1 MKKVLVLIFFYLIC
15 SHSIT
20 AQERSEKEIK
30 AGVFLEDLESIGNFK
45 KIEKAPV
52 ELFDKKHKSF
62 TSRSSYALT
71 EIGRLFV
78 QQKGLLEKYPA
89 RMMKGMVYFEFFY
102 QQQLKDNERAI
113 NNFKANY
120 PPWDPGNIK
129 AMQKLYSLNKAR
141 KSMREAL
148 GLNLNDDMSKVFSTQ
163 VTMYKL
169 LNQSKT
175 SINKLTKEEKKIIKL
190 DKNINK
196 EVGKV
201 KTLVE
206 KRSENRINENKF
218 LKEYSRANKK
228 LINALKKAQY
238 KKEYELLASF
248 VNELDVYKNKDIS
261 VILSGL
267 KLTEF
272 ILKDLKKN
280 TLKKK
285 FDQDLSKADFSK
297 FTQDELVVLSEITQ
311 DSKLKKNIKSNEIQI
326 DILNLENNKLPVSKL
341 LDVFRNELG
350 VELNSINLQLAS
362 KEDMDKWV
370 LSDWANAWKSPIPT
384 KKQKNP
390 AGIEISLTKNE
401 IESVKAQLSMQ
412 NFKELIDIDQF
423 KDLITNNSNL
433 AELQASVIEST
444 KSFDFSYTLD
454 DWAVDFGNYN
464 GFDLNNYADL
474 TALANAQYGANW
486 SVEEYAS
493 AYQETVDIISAIK
506 SGDLSSIDLS
516 AIASGLNVQEAID
529 LVVNASTA
537 GISVDLEAAAEGLG
551 YDSFADAVAA
561 YNEANGTSYTEAQA
575 REALGQ

>member
-1 MKKVLVLIFFYLIC
+1 MKKLLALILFYLIS
-15 SHSIT
+15 SHSII
-20 AQERSEKEIK
+20 AQERSEQEIK
-30 AGVFLEDLESIGNFK
+30 AGVFLEDLESIGSFK
-45 KIEKAPV
+45 KIEQAPV
-52 ELFDKKHKSF
+52 ELFDNKHKSF
-62 TSRSSYALT
+62 TSRSSFALT
-71 EIGRLFV
+71 EVGRLFV

-113 NNFKANY
+113 NNFKAKY
-120 PPWDPGNIK
+120 PPRDPGIIK
-129 AMQKLYSLNKAR
+129 PMQKLYSLNKAR

-148 GLNLNDDMSKVFSTQ
+148 GLSLNDDMSKVLSTQ
-163 VTMYKL
+163 LTMYKL
-169 LNQSKT
+169 LDQSKT
-175 SINKLTKEEKKIIKL
+175 SINKLTREEKKIIKL

-206 KRSENRINENKF
+206 KRSENRITENKF
-218 LKEYSRANKK
+218 LKEYSTANKK

-238 KKEYELLASF
+238 RKEYELLVSF

-261 VILSGL
+261 VIISGL
-267 KLTEF
+267 KLTEI
-272 ILKDLKKN
+272 ILKDLKKT

-285 FDQDLSKADFSK
+285 FDQDLSKANFDIFNEEELIILSK
-297 FTQDELVVLSEITQ
+297 VTKETKFN
-311 DSKLKKNIKSNEIQI
+311 KNIKSNEIQI
-326 DILNLENNKLPVSKL
+326 HILNLENNKLPVSRL

-362 KEDMDKWV
+362 KETMDKWV

-384 KKQKNP
+384 KKQKNT

-401 IESVKAQLSMQ
+401 IESVKAQLAMQ

-444 KSFDFSYTLD
+444 KSFNFTYTLD

-486 SVEEYAS
+486 SVEEYS
-493 AYQETVDIISAIK
+493 TAYQNEV
-506 SGDLSSIDLS
+506 
-516 AIASGLNVQEAID
+516 D
-529 LVVNASTA
+529 LVNALRSGNFDSSMIETLGASMNDVVDGIVTASTA

>member
-1 MKKVLVLIFFYLIC
+1 MKKLLVLIFFYLIC
-15 SHSIT
+15 SHSII

-45 KIEKAPV
+45 KIEQAPV

-71 EIGRLFV
+71 EVGRLFV
-78 QQKGLLEKYPA
+78 TQKGLLEKYPA
-89 RMMKGMVYFEFFY
+89 RMMKGMGYFEFFY

-120 PPWDPGNIK
+120 PPWDSVNIK

-148 GLNLNDDMSKVFSTQ
+148 GLNLNDDMSKVLSTQ
-163 VTMYKL
+163 LTMYKL
-169 LNQSKT
+169 INQSKT

-206 KRSENRINENKF
+206 KRSENRIEENKF
-218 LKEYSRANKK
+218 LKKYSSANKK

-285 FDQDLSKADFSK
+285 FDQDLSKANFDIFNK
-297 FTQDELVVLSEITQ
+297 EELTILSQVTKAT
-311 DSKLKKNIKSNEIQI
+311 KLKKNIKSNEIQI
-326 DILNLENNKLPVSKL
+326 HILNLENNKLPVSRL

-384 KKQKNP
+384 KKQKNT

-401 IESVKAQLSMQ
+401 IESVKAQLAMQ

-423 KDLITNNSNL
+423 KDLIANNSNL
-433 AELQASVIEST
+433 DELQTSVIEST
-444 KSFDFSYTLD
+444 KSLNFSYTLD

-486 SVEEYAS
+486 SVEEYS
-493 AYQETVDIISAIK
+493 TAYQDEV
-506 SGDLSSIDLS
+506 
-516 AIASGLNVQEAID
+516 D
-529 LVVNASTA
+529 LVNALRSGSFDSSMIETLGASMNDVVDGIVAASTA

-551 YDSFADAVAA
+551 YDSFASAVAA
-561 YNEANGTSYTEAQA
+561 YNAANGTSYTEQQA
-575 REALGQ
+575 RDALGQ

>member
-1 MKKVLVLIFFYLIC
+1 MKKLLVLIFFYLIC
-15 SHSIT
+15 SHSII

-30 AGVFLEDLESIGNFK
+30 AGVFLEDLESIGSFK
-45 KIEKAPV
+45 KIEQAPV

-62 TSRSSYALT
+62 TSRSSFALT
-71 EIGRLFV
+71 EVGRLFV

-89 RMMKGMVYFEFFY
+89 KMMKGMVYFEFFY

-129 AMQKLYSLNKAR
+129 TMQKLYSLNKAR
-141 KSMREAL
+141 KSMREAM
-148 GLNLNDDMSKVFSTQ
+148 GLNLNDDMSKVLSTQ
-163 VTMYKL
+163 ITMYKL
-169 LNQSKT
+169 INQSKT

-201 KTLVE
+201 KSLVE
-206 KRSENRINENKF
+206 KRSENRIEENKF
-218 LKEYSRANKK
+218 LKKYSSANKK

-285 FDQDLSKADFSK
+285 FDQDLSKANFDIFNK
-297 FTQDELVVLSEITQ
+297 EELTILSQVTKAT
-311 DSKLKKNIKSNEIQI
+311 KLKKNIKSNEIQI
-326 DILNLENNKLPVSKL
+326 HILNLENNKLPVSRL

-384 KKQKNP
+384 KKQKNT

-401 IESVKAQLSMQ
+401 IESVKAQLAMQ

-433 AELQASVIEST
+433 DELQTSVIEST
-444 KSFDFSYTLD
+444 KSLNFSYTLD

-486 SVEEYAS
+486 SVEEYS
-493 AYQETVDIISAIK
+493 TAYQDEV
-506 SGDLSSIDLS
+506 
-516 AIASGLNVQEAID
+516 D
-529 LVVNASTA
+529 LVNALRSGSFDSSMIETLGASMNDVIDGIVVASTA

-551 YDSFADAVAA
+551 YDSFASAVAA
-561 YNEANGTSYTEAQA
+561 YNAANGTSYTEQQA
-575 REALGQ
+575 RDALGQ

>member
-1 MKKVLVLIFFYLIC
+1 MKKLLVLIFFYLIC
-15 SHSIT
+15 SHSII

-71 EIGRLFV
+71 EVGRLFV

-89 RMMKGMVYFEFFY
+89 RMMKGMIYFEFFY

-113 NNFKANY
+113 NNFKAKY
-120 PPWDPGNIK
+120 PPWDPGIIEP
-129 AMQKLYSLNKAR
+129 MQKLYSLNKAR

-148 GLNLNDDMSKVFSTQ
+148 GLNLNDDMSKVLSTQ
-163 VTMYKL
+163 ITMYKL
-169 LNQSKT
+169 INQSKT

-190 DKNINK
+190 DKKINK

-206 KRSENRINENKF
+206 KRSENRIEENKF
-218 LKEYSRANKK
+218 LKKYSNANKK

-261 VILSGL
+261 VIISGL
-267 KLTEF
+267 KLTEI
-272 ILKDLKKN
+272 ILKDLKKT
-280 TLKKK
+280 TLKKM
-285 FDQDLSKADFSK
+285 FDQDLSKANFDIFNEE
-297 FTQDELVVLSEITQ
+297 ELTILSQVTKAT
-311 DSKLKKNIKSNEIQI
+311 KLKKNIKSNEIQI
-326 DILNLENNKLPVSKL
+326 HILNLENNKLPVSRL

-362 KEDMDKWV
+362 KETMDKWV

-384 KKQKNP
+384 KKQKNT

-401 IESVKAQLSMQ
+401 IESVKAQLAMQ

-423 KDLITNNSNL
+423 KDLIANNSNL
-433 AELQASVIEST
+433 DELQTSVIEST
-444 KSFDFSYTLD
+444 KSLNFSYTLD

-486 SVEEYAS
+486 SVEEYS
-493 AYQETVDIISAIK
+493 TAYQNEV
-506 SGDLSSIDLS
+506 
-516 AIASGLNVQEAID
+516 D
-529 LVVNASTA
+529 LVNALRSGNFDSSMIETLGASMNDVVDGIITASTA